1 MDEEEELPCLRDI
14 EEDGTWWCIN
24 DHTGCLYN
32 DGHNGCNHPGKSI
45 CPLERETKEV
55 EAWQKTQ
62 DMKGEIL

>member
-32 DGHNGCNHPGKSI
+32 DGNNGCNHPGKSI
-45 CPLERETKEV
+45 CPLEGETACGHDCK
-55 EAWQKTQ
+55 
-62 DMKGEIL
+62 ILEGLA

>member
-45 CPLERETKEV
+45 CPLEGETN
-55 EAWQKTQ
+55 
-62 DMKGEIL
+62 GETN